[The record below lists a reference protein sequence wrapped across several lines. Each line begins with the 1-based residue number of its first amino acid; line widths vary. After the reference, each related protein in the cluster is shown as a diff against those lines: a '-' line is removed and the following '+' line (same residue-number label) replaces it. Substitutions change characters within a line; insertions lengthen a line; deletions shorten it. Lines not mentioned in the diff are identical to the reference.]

1 MDSLGV
7 VSMMVV
13 GVGHHWSRGA
23 NLSWNLPGHGVALCH
38 WLWLTHLLRNWP
50 GNSVTSC
57 ARNRH
62 TNRNSHTV
70 RSHHLSWGAHWH
82 LAAFPLRHLVAERLS
97 MSDSN
102 RASSHQVAIGWT
114 NQLGVSIS
122 ISVSL
127 PLAKGMT
134 SMVASMSMGSN
145 SRNSNSRG
153 SMRNGDRSN
162 VSSMC
167 MPMGNANCLTN
178 H

>member
-7 VSMMVV
+7 VRMMVV
-13 GVGHHWSRGA
+13 GVGNHWSRGA
-23 NLSWNLPGHGVALCH
+23 NLSWNLPGH
-38 WLWLTHLLRNWP
+38 
-50 GNSVTSC
+50 SVTSC

-62 TNRNSHTV
+62 TNRNSNTV
-70 RSHHLSWGAHWH
+70 RSHHLSWGAHRH

-97 MSDSN
+97 MSDSH

-127 PLAKGMT
+127 PLVKGMT
-134 SMVASMSMGSN
+134 SVVASMSMGI
-145 SRNSNSRG
+145 NSRG

-162 VSSMC
+162 VSSMS
-167 MPMGNANCLTN
+167 MSMGNANCLTN